1 MRGRVGSVVI
11 APAMKRAVIAAA
23 ALLSACATAPVAS
36 AATYCV
42 QPEASGCDQTFS
54 TVQAALNQAGGD
66 TSADTVKLGATSY
79 NGTFTLATSTNT
91 ITIVGHGA
99 SQTLLTNTGATPPS
113 TNLALSD
120 PNVTLSAVGIVIPSG
135 NGNTGLS
142 LTGQATG
149 VQVTGPSATNPTGVL
164 LNGTFLRGTIDLP
177 GSSSNASVGVQG
189 GNGTIEDS
197 SVTAHTGVLAAG
209 TAASVTA
216 RHDTLIGDGGSG
228 SAGVSVIATGALF
241 VFGNAAVTIDDS
253 VVRGFVSDLGRVG
266 FVGDPNCFVAV
277 DPCPGNAFITFGYDD
292 FDTASPKA
300 VDSGPGAYIDNGH
313 NLNADPK
320 FINAAATPPDYHI
333 PYNSPLVDAG
343 MSSVESGESTLDQDG
358 NPRTVGSATD
368 IGAYEYQHR
377 PPAASAGASPGSA
390 QTGSPI
396 TFSGSGSDP
405 DPGDTVT
412 LTWSFDDGAT
422 GSGASVTHAFAT
434 PGTHT
439 ATLTATDPTGLT
451 AHASATVTVTS
462 PPSPPPPTPPGGGTP
477 VLTAL
482 NLTPKNFRAARA
494 GPSVAAARTG
504 TTISYRVS
512 VAAVTTF
519 RVERALAGV
528 KRGKRCVKPGRR
540 SRRGKRCTRYVLVP
554 GRFMHTDTAGLD
566 SFRFT
571 GRIGG
576 KTLKP
581 GRYRLDATPQAGKLI
596 GQVTR
601 TPFKIIR

>member
-1 MRGRVGSVVI
+1 
-11 APAMKRAVIAAA
+11 MKRAAMGAAA
-23 ALLSACATAPVAS
+23 VVLCTCAAAPIAS

-66 TSADTVKLGATSY
+66 TSGDTVKLGATTY
-79 NGTFTLATSTNT
+79 DGTFTLASSTNT
-91 ITIVGHGA
+91 IAIVGHGA
-99 SQTLLTNTGATPPS
+99 TQTLLTNSAATPPS
-113 TNLALSD
+113 TNLSLAD
-120 PNVTLSAVGIVIPSG
+120 THATLSGVGIVIPSG

-142 LTGQATG
+142 FTGEADG
-149 VQVTGPSATNPTGVL
+149 VAITGPSATNPTGVS

-177 GSSSNASVGVQG
+177 ASASNTSVGVQG
-189 GNGTIEDS
+189 GTGTIEDS
-197 SVTAHTGVLAAG
+197 SVTAHSGLLAAG
-209 TAASVTA
+209 TNANVTA
-216 RHDTLIGDGGSG
+216 RHDTFIGDGGSG
-228 SAGVSVIATGALF
+228 SVGATAIGTSTI
-241 VFGNAAVTIDDS
+241 VTFGNATVTLDDS
-253 VVRGFVSDLGRVG
+253 ILRGFAEDLYRQG
-266 FVGDPNCFVAV
+266 FVGDPNCFV
-277 DPCPGNAFITFGYDD
+277 DLMPCPATAFITYGYDD

-300 VDSGPGAYIDNGH
+300 VDNGPGTFTDNGH
-313 NLNADPK
+313 SVDTDPK
-320 FINAAATPPDYHI
+320 FIGAAATPPDYHI

-343 MSSVESGESTLDQDG
+343 MSSIESGESTQDQDG

-368 IGAYEYQHR
+368 IGAFEYQHR
-377 PPAASAGASPGSA
+377 PPVASASATPGSA

-412 LTWSFDDGAT
+412 LTWTFDDGAT

-451 AHASATVTVTS
+451 AHATATVTVTS

-482 NLTPKNFRAARA
+482 NLTPKNFRAAHA

-512 VAAVTTF
+512 LAAVTTF
-519 RVERALAGV
+519 RVERALPGMR
-528 KRGKRCVKPGRR
+528 RGKRCVKPGRHT
-540 SRRGKRCTRYVLVP
+540 RRGKQCTRYVLVR
-554 GRFMHTDTAGLD
+554 GRFTHTDTAGLD
-566 SFRFT
+566 RFRFT

-576 KTLKP
+576 RTLKP

-601 TPFKIIR
+601 TAFGIIR